1 MPCPCQTFYYQVF
14 FVVVVLS
21 QDIQT
26 AVQLSGKFIKNKQF
40 VLVLLGWTLGQAD
53 IQQIECIL
61 LPRLLE
67 AHGMC

>member
-1 MPCPCQTFYYQVF
+1 MPDLLLPGLFCCCCCPLPRHTNSS
-14 FVVVVLS
+14 VVLWEVY
-21 QDIQT
+21 QKQ
-26 AVQLSGKFIKNKQF
+26 AV